1 MANIISDE
9 LIAYAASLAELE
21 LSEEEKKQAARDMG
35 RMLDYMDQLNKL
47 DTSEAEPMYHAF
59 DIEGVFREDT
69 VTGMDGRKEAL
80 ANAPLRS
87 ETGFV
92 VPKTIGSEGAE

>member
-9 LIAYAASLAELE
+9 MIAYAASLAKLK
-21 LSEEEKKQAARDMG
+21 LSEEEKKQAGRELG
-35 RMLDYMDQLNKL
+35 RMLDYMDQLKEL
-47 DTSEAEPMYHAF
+47 DTSATEPMYHAF
-59 DIEGVFREDT
+59 ETVGVFREDT
-69 VTGMDGRKEAL
+69 VTGTDGSKEAL

-92 VPKTIGSEGAE
+92 VPKTIESEGAE